1 MKISSQMDI
10 GLDDSAAAERDVGGS
25 SDCGAAGDFV
35 ARVLG
40 KWMSSGSVEGDGSLR
55 FIQQE

>member
-35 ARVLG
+35 A
-40 KWMSSGSVEGDGSLR
+40 
-55 FIQQE
+55 